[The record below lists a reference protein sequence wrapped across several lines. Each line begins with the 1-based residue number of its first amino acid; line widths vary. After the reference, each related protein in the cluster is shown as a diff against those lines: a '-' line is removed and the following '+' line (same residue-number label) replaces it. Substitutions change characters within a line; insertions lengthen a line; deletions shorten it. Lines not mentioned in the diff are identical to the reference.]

1 MLGQHLSVNKLAKR
15 FSEIFTSHIAL
26 PNTFNIINSNQ
37 LMSELLE
44 LSYGP
49 HVKLASFDIANMYLN
64 IPTSRLP
71 NIINLMYTQ
80 LDVNKKLAREILKM
94 TRLLLK
100 QNYFQFR
107 QNIYI
112 QKEGLAMGAPT
123 A

>member
-1 MLGQHLSVNKLAKR
+1 
-15 FSEIFTSHIAL
+15 
-26 PNTFNIINSNQ
+26 
-37 LMSELLE
+37 MSELLE

-49 HVKLASFDIANMYLN
+49 HVKLASFDIVNMYSN
-64 IPTSRLP
+64 IPTSWLP

-107 QNIYI
+107 QNIYT

-123 A
+123 AWTGQ